1 MHEKMPCVKC
11 REASEVNPPTTT
23 TKQAGETGVYTHP
36 LVPRPVGGVRVGGV
50 PGMTVLAPSSC
61 QWGHKA
67 CTHSSLPPHPVVL
80 PSEVSC
86 GYTDG

>member
-1 MHEKMPCVKC
+1 MVNHHHHQASWRNCCVH
-11 REASEVNPPTTT
+11 
-23 TKQAGETGVYTHP
+23 THP
-36 LVPRPVGGVRVGGV
+36 LVPRPVGGVRVGGVRVGGVRVGGV
-50 PGMTVLAPSSC
+50 PGMTVLAPSPSC